1 MSDGISM
8 TFMNYS
14 QTNWDQSA
22 SLTNDDEDWG
32 ISSLST
38 YPSSTLA
45 QGASTSMSVD
55 ENIMGNVDKGQ
66 ITISCGWYDTSVSDS
81 HWGVKI
87 YVPVQVFDIGSRPY
101 YLVVETETEDWTNDS
116 LRRDGEELLY
126 FQYHGG
132 FRIQIQGERR
142 HDRCAIGNHLR
153 NVPDYGGCA

>member
-101 YLVVETETEDWTNDS
+101 YLVVETETEDWTQPVDDPSKPYSFTTPTGKKVNITPVSGHTS
-116 LRRDGEELLY
+116 LSLTISITD
-126 FQYHGG
+126 
-132 FRIQIQGERR
+132 
-142 HDRCAIGNHLR
+142 
-153 NVPDYGGCA
+153 P